1 MFLDHATEALFDR
14 LGLPIHSKE
23 ALAASEYYKTV
34 VDGLQHIKPAQPCC
48 VSSNSNRDLPP
59 SLMTPAQMAR
69 IVAGVNPLCSMSPKA
84 CLMMDALVH
93 ETFMVLCEGIARRY
107 VRTSCSVIRWK

>member
-1 MFLDHATEALFDR
+1 MFLDHATEALFDQ